1 MRGAALT
8 TRKKGMRFRSVL
20 FAEAVA
26 RQSPMKT
33 FLEGGEIL
41 SPSFFTLASSA
52 APERTR
58 ICLRRRRLGILI

>member
-1 MRGAALT
+1 
-8 TRKKGMRFRSVL
+8 V
-20 FAEAVA
+20 
-26 RQSPMKT
+26 KT